1 MILAALLA
9 LGLAAGEPLM
19 STKVDGRTAATV
31 VAASADQEASRWN
44 RVQEANRLAH
54 TGKAADALKMLD
66 VLLAEYAKQYP
77 PGATRWYVARNM
89 PESMAYLVQATAQVE
104 GSGHGDAQVLTNVA
118 WADAY
123 FVKGY
128 ALVEL
133 ERFDQAREALE
144 HALDLAPGSAEALI
158 ELGEIAKLQRRWDEA
173 MADYTAAEDASTFSP
188 EEMQQAIQA
197 QAMRGQAFV
206 LVEKG
211 DYDAA
216 EKILKACL
224 RVNANDARAKED
236 LDYIR
241 QARAAKKR

>member
-1 MILAALLA
+1 MIATALLA

-44 RVQEANRLAH
+44 RVHEANRLAH
-54 TGKAADALKMLD
+54 TGKAADALPLLD
-66 VLLAEYAKQYP
+66 ALLGEYARQYP

-89 PESMAYLVQATAQVE
+89 PESMAYLVQATTQVE
-104 GSGHGDAQVLTNVA
+104 GNGHGDAQVLTNVA

-133 ERFDQAREALE
+133 ERFDQAREALD
-144 HALDLAPGSAEALI
+144 HALDLAPWSAETLI
-158 ELGEIAKLQRRWDEA
+158 ERAEVSKLERQWDAA
-173 MADYTAAEDASTFSP
+173 MADYTAAEEASAFSP
-188 EEMQQAIQA
+188 EDTQEAVKA

-206 LVEKG
+206 HVERG
-211 DYDAA
+211 HYDAA

-224 RVNANDARAKED
+224 RLDAHDQRAKDE
-236 LDYIR
+236 LEYIK
-241 QARAAKKR
+241 QARAAKKQ